1 MLKKILFIILAV
13 ILGLFSYSYYS
24 YSKIKV
30 NNIYA
35 DEFSQHLIQV
45 VLEQDEFDMTQV
57 TKFDWDNMI
66 VFGPY
71 TSREEMEKQLGQ
83 EWTTYSYTGYY
94 IKQKSSL
101 GKYPLSD
108 DSLNKI
114 VFIKGQKVVADV
126 TFYRNQVDLTNIN
139 KTLSREEAKFSVEDG
154 ILRQVKDLHSLG
166 SSDK

>member
-1 MLKKILFIILAV
+1 MKKILLITLAV

-45 VLEQDEFDMTQV
+45 VLEQEEFDMTQV
-57 TKFDWDNMI
+57 TKFDWDKMI

-83 EWTTYSYTGYY
+83 EWTTYSYTDYY

-101 GKYPLSD
+101 GMYPLSD

-126 TFYRNQVDLTNIN
+126 TFYRSQVDLTLLNQTVN
-139 KTLSREEAKFSVEDG
+139 REEAKFSVEDG
-154 ILRQVKDLHSLG
+154 VLRQVKKPDSSG